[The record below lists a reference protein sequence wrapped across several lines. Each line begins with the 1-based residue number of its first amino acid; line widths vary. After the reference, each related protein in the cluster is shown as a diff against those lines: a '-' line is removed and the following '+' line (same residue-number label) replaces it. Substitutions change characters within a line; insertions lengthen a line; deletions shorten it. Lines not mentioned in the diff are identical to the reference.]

1 MVTEE
6 DIHRYHMS
14 ERVYGIPLPLPS
26 GPTVLDNAG
35 QSSKSKTK
43 KTGMSFNLHILVC
56 IDQ

>member
-26 GPTVLDNAG
+26 GPSVLGNAG
-35 QSSKSKTK
+35 QSSKGKNK
-43 KTGMSFNLHILVC
+43 KIGTS
-56 IDQ
+56 